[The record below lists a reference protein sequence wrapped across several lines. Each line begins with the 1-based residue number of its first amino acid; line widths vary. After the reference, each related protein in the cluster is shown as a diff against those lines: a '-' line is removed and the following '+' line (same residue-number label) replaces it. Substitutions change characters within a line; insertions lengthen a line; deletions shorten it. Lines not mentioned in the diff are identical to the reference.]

1 MSLIFPRSAF
11 DLRNRAKKSQNEKKI
26 NENDKK
32 KRRREWAKP
41 EPSLGNKFHNR

>member
-11 DLRNRAKKSQNEKKI
+11 DLRNSAKKRQNEKKI

-32 KRRREWAKP
+32 TSTRVGKAESWQ
-41 EPSLGNKFHNR
+41 